1 MTVTLAMLEE
11 ARDLA
16 IQLKDIKEREMIL
29 RIKISKALN
38 KDQTPGTANYDQDG
52 MRVKLKVAN
61 NTSIDQEEL
70 ISLMVRG
77 LLTEDERTLI
87 RTKYDLKLGDYKKAD
102 FDTSILEEAIIVKP
116 AAPTLTITL
125 GD

>member
-52 MRVKLKVAN
+52 MRVKLKVAL
-61 NTSIDQEEL
+61 NTSIDQEE
-70 ISLMVRG
+70 IVRQRARLANFAAYFVWSG
-77 LLTEDERTLI
+77 SGYRA
-87 RTKYDLKLGDYKKAD
+87 KLY
-102 FDTSILEEAIIVKP
+102 V
-116 AAPTLTITL
+116 
-125 GD
+125 